1 MSFVYFYFAYPVSLN
16 WRLHSRS
23 SWFRESVLWFSF
35 LLIRHFLTSI
45 FSFQRSDLYGLMKW
59 NESSNSACRTLR
71 CETKR
76 GELPRWLRSSCLLAC
91 YVQRSRWRLTHVAKK
106 KRKVNRDSDGWGLSF
121 SFCRCSPS
129 PFFVDFVPFS
139 AEHHRSFR
147 SASSIACA
155 RKNMALLESAPG
167 APTGEFPTRGGRIS
181 F

>member
-1 MSFVYFYFAYPVSLN
+1 MRQSVFHVF
-16 WRLHSRS
+16 
-23 SWFRESVLWFSF
+23 FRIPGFPKLEAPPPE
-35 LLIRHFLTSI
+35 LLISGKRHFSPLRPRSTSTTFI
-45 FSFQRSDLYGLMKW
+45 SFQRSDLYGLMKW

-106 KRKVNRDSDGWGLSF
+106 RKVNRDSDGWGLSF

-155 RKNMALLESAPG
+155 RKK
-167 APTGEFPTRGGRIS
+167 RI
-181 F
+181 FI